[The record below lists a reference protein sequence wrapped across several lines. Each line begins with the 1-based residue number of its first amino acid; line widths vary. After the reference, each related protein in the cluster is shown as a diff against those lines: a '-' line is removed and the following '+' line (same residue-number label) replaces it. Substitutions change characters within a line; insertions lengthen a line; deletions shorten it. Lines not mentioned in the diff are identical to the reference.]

1 MKTITE
7 KAEQWKNKDVSLAQP
22 YIQAVKEIA
31 NKNLVFLDIM
41 KIYNWSFNTYL
52 VLLMIMFTS
61 ISCYAQYDSIPHDD
75 MNRTYLLH
83 LPTGYDGTNDIP
95 LIVAMHGGFGNAY
108 SIEYQ
113 SQLSTK
119 ADAENFI
126 VVYPEGVVGGVLN
139 ISSWNAGWCCGYAS
153 NSNVDD
159 VGFINA
165 LLDTLI
171 NLYAVD
177 TNRIY
182 ATGMSNGGFMSYRL
196 GCELSERI
204 AAIAPVAA
212 SMSMV
217 DCNPSRPVPV
227 IDFHSYLDTHIPY
240 YGGIGSGPSNHYNP
254 PQDSVLN
261 VWAENS
267 NCVDLNDTIV
277 HNSEYTFI
285 KWTSCDCNSEVQ
297 HYITQDGGHT
307 WPGGVQTTMGDSV
320 SNYISATDLLW
331 SFFQQHS
338 LECSTLS
345 IASEVAEKNRVLV
358 YPNPTNGM
366 LQIQS
371 ELDYEQLEISIL
383 NVTGQNMFNA
393 KNKTE
398 LDIRH
403 LPKGAYF
410 IEINLDGIINMENI
424 IKIE

>member
-1 MKTITE
+1 MKYILFFLLF
-7 KAEQWKNKDVSLAQP
+7 VSPL
-22 YIQAVKEIA
+22 
-31 NKNLVFLDIM
+31 F
-41 KIYNWSFNTYL
+41 SH
-52 VLLMIMFTS
+52 
-61 ISCYAQYDSIPHDD
+61 AQYDSIPHGGMD
-75 MNRTYLLH
+75 RTYLLH
-83 LPTGYDGTNDIP
+83 LPTGYDGMTELP
-95 LIVAMHGGFGNAY
+95 LVLAMHGGFGNAY

-113 SQLSTK
+113 SKLSIK
-119 ADAENFI
+119 ADTENFI

-159 VGFINA
+159 VGFIDA

-182 ATGMSNGGFMSYRL
+182 ATGMSNGGFMSYRI

-212 SMSMV
+212 SMSIV

-227 IDFHSYLDTHIPY
+227 MDFHSYIDTHIPFD
-240 YGGIGSGPSNHYNP
+240 GGIGSGPSNHYNP

-267 NCVDLNDTIV
+267 NCVHLNDTIV
-277 HNSEYTFI
+277 HNAQYTFI
-285 KWTSCDCNSEVQ
+285 TWTSGDCNSEVQ
-297 HYITQDGGHT
+297 HYITQDGGHS
-307 WPGGVQTTMGDSV
+307 WPGGLQTAIGDSV
-320 SNYISATDLLW
+320 SNYINATDLLW

-345 IASEVAEKNRVLV
+345 LHSEPAENNSVLV
-358 YPNPTNGM
+358 YPNPTNGIIK
-366 LQIQS
+366 IQS
-371 ELDYEQLEISIL
+371 DYYDEQMEISVFNL
-383 NVTGQNMFNA
+383 TGQKRFSV

-398 LDIRH
+398 IDISH
-403 LPKGAYF
+403 LKKGTYF
-410 IEINLDGIINMENI
+410 IKIKMNETIIMKRI
-424 IKIE
+424 IKT